1 MNNEYN
7 PILICNG
14 NEHDL
19 KNGGELTCGGCGYV
33 FDSNEAEELFKNVEF
48 KPGRREFGGD
58 VYSST
63 PLCCIQCFRE
73 FKEIYF
79 SERRETH
86 YVYPSSIFKN
96 RYITKYGELILEKD
110 SHFAKFIPSWDP
122 SKSCQM
128 AHADAI
134 AYMLYSYLC
143 PLGYSAEI
151 VELHV
156 GAISY
161 WELCVLD
168 ECIPSV
174 LHEDISSLVRGC
186 LRTYLLKN
194 FDKIIVSMREMEND
208 HFFSVGGNE
217 ND

>member
-1 MNNEYN
+1 MNHDYN

-14 NEHDL
+14 NEYDL
-19 KNGGELTCGGCGYV
+19 KNGGELICGGCGYV

-63 PLCCIQCFRE
+63 PLCCRQCFRE
-73 FKEIYF
+73 FKQIYF
-79 SERRETH
+79 SERRATH
-86 YVYPSSIFKN
+86 YVYHRLYFKK

-110 SHFAKFIPSWDP
+110 SHFAEFIPFWDP
-122 SKSCQM
+122 SKRHKMS
-128 AHADAI
+128 HVDAI
-134 AYMLYSYLC
+134 AYMLYSYLS
-143 PLGYSAEI
+143 PLGYLAEN

-156 GAISY
+156 GTISY

-168 ECIPSV
+168 ECIASD
-174 LHEDISSLVRGC
+174 LHGDISSLVRGC
-186 LRTYLLKN
+186 LRTFLLKN

-208 HFFSVGGNE
+208 RFFSVGGNI
-217 ND
+217 DD